1 LFGGSYAFAEPL
13 LDIVAFADVSVH
25 FANVSHS
32 LGEVLNCSF
41 VSSTFFFFQWRKS
54 VSTGGSHHTHTN
66 TKVLPWVNGGE
77 EKLMAP
83 RGQLQK
89 G

>member
-1 LFGGSYAFAEPL
+1 LLKADFSFGGGFEL
-13 LDIVAFADVSVH
+13 LF
-25 FANVSHS
+25 
-32 LGEVLNCSF
+32 C
-41 VSSTFFFFQWRKS
+41 FFDLFLLPMEEICVNRRKPS
-54 VSTGGSHHTHTN
+54 HTHTN